1 MDDPSDEELSES
13 ESIALLTRSFQK
25 FLKSAKR
32 SGRTSSDVPI
42 KEKYQ
47 IPNLTVVSN
56 KFSSFCTIVLNI
68 VVTRSLLP
76 I

>member
-47 IPNLTVVSN
+47 NPTVVSN